1 MVDDEEDLREIL
13 KFNLESEGYLVD
25 TAPSAEEALKMLT
38 EEYDLI
44 LLDVMMGGMSGFKMA
59 EKLRLQR
66 NARIIGFDNDDGEF
80 VCFVVKNRRFVGD
93 TAAGNAAVFLFTVV
107 HRHAPFFVRRLRPP
121 ILP

>member
-1 MVDDEEDLREIL
+1 MDKQRMLVVDDEEDLREIL

-59 EKLRLQR
+59 EKLGK
-66 NARIIGFDNDDGEF
+66 I
-80 VCFVVKNRRFVGD
+80 
-93 TAAGNAAVFLFTVV
+93 FTT
-107 HRHAPFFVRRLRPP
+107 
-121 ILP
+121 LPRSSF

>member
-1 MVDDEEDLREIL
+1 MDKQRMLVVDDEEDLREIL

-59 EKLRLQR
+59 EKLRKDLH
-66 NARIIGFDNDDGEF
+66 NSTPIIFL
-80 VCFVVKNRRFVGD
+80 
-93 TAAGNAAVFLFTVV
+93 TAKTRKMTCSPVSISGATTIYPNLSRSRKF
-107 HRHAPFFVRRLRPP
+107 RQE
-121 ILP
+121 